1 MAVYIQGGGNPVPA
15 AQAAAPAP
23 GIDAFA
29 QGLQSGNQFV
39 SEFVRRE
46 QALDEIARQRR
57 EEQRLIEDRAAE
69 AYRQMLGD
77 QGATQGVPVG
87 AGGPGAAA
95 GPGGGFMSPE
105 VQAGLTMQAAAEQ
118 VAASDAQVYADAV
131 AAQEAER
138 QSARM
143 EGRRTDTFEDDR
155 ALVNSLLQDG
165 VLSTEDMLVLE
176 QVAPQ
181 LAGQVNPRG
190 IAPSIGPSMT
200 PFEAAGEVGRIQ
212 RAADQYFG
220 AMESQTPV
228 EMQQLEEPAANP
240 MVELGEPASFLPSP
254 AKLVDF
260 LRTSEKPELANMDPA
275 SREAFLQRYRQHYDR
290 VQTKF
295 KGMVLE
301 AQQNAL
307 NERVDRVE
315 TMLMQ
320 QNSQFTRKRQMAPD
334 ALRSLAQAYVKGDDA
349 MVKSMLS
356 SADVNT
362 RADMDRALERARL
375 SFQKRKYEEPL
386 QARRAASD
394 AAKEVERLEESLE
407 AAISAGN
414 TEDEAAARTALQN
427 AELQREDA
435 FAALDAFDP
444 NSSENYRKARQE
456 EQELEKRLLAI
467 EDREL
472 SLDELEDANEALSQ
486 AEQLLERTREE
497 HAAQDAADLERLG
510 SVSPEYLQRQ
520 ESRRAASQE
529 IERRID
535 GLRTQQRRAE
545 EAAREADSNLNI
557 INRESPR
564 PFRTREQVEAAK
576 EQAALKK
583 RQLTADV
590 SKAEA
595 DARKAEFES
604 DPEVIEANREVEKAK
619 IEASLAKSAAEIRV
633 AELRVKEAERK
644 AEEARNKAA
653 RGGADGMTEAQ
664 FFTQRMSLMRQLSPD
679 DAQLAQAQVSLQQT
693 QSELFTQLAQQEQII
708 NSEIGRNS
716 PSSPTVVAARNGRE
730 GTLKRLGT
738 LDQQLTQLLQTNSK
752 KLADKLKDNPM
763 LDAQLKDLDRRAER
777 FGATPLY
784 YSTNKATSGGQ
795 RDGAVS
801 TESPPPSA
809 TETTTVTVTENTPN
823 GSFSAPPVTP
833 AIQSVLETWGAQWD
847 GNAYVLSS
855 GQRMTPERLKR
866 LEAEGK
872 L

>member
-1 MAVYIQGGGNPVPA
+1 MIQNMF
-15 AQAAAPAP
+15 
-23 GIDAFA
+23 D
-29 QGLQSGNQFV
+29 
-39 SEFVRRE
+39 
-46 QALDEIARQRR
+46 
-57 EEQRLIEDRAAE
+57 
-69 AYRQMLGD
+69 
-77 QGATQGVPVG
+77 
-87 AGGPGAAA
+87 
-95 GPGGGFMSPE
+95 
-105 VQAGLTMQAAAEQ
+105 
-118 VAASDAQVYADAV
+118 
-131 AAQEAER
+131 
-138 QSARM
+138 
-143 EGRRTDTFEDDR
+143 
-155 ALVNSLLQDG
+155 DG
-165 VLSTEDMLVLE
+165 VLSSEEIETLKTL
-176 QVAPQ
+176 APP
-181 LAGQVNPRG
+181 LAAEVESDRLIP
-190 IAPSIGPSMT
+190 
-200 PFEAAGEVGRIQ
+200 AARFPDDNERIQ
-212 RAADQYFG
+212 QAAEQYF
-220 AMESQTPV
+220 AQMDAATPRTF
-228 EMQQLEEPAANP
+228 EPIAAPAANP

-315 TMLMQ
+315 SLLMQ
-320 QNSQFTRKRQMAPD
+320 QNSQFTRKRQMSPEAI
-334 ALRSLAQAYVKGDDA
+334 RSLAEASVKGDDG
-349 MVKSMLS
+349 MVKSLLAS
-356 SADVNT
+356 VDANS
-362 RADMDRALERARL
+362 RADLNRAVEWSQFNLA
-375 SFQKRKYEEPL
+375 KRKYEEPL

-456 EQELEKRLLAI
+456 EQELEKQLLAI

-472 SLDELEDANEALSQ
+472 SLDELEDANEKLSQ
-486 AEQLLERTREE
+486 AEQLLERTRKE
-497 HAAQDAADLERLG
+497 HAEQDAADLKRLDPL
-510 SVSPEYLQRQ
+510 SPEYLELQA
-520 ESRRAASQE
+520 SRRAASQE

-545 EAAREADSNLNI
+545 ETAREADSNLNI

-576 EQAALKK
+576 EQTALKK

-595 DARKAEFES
+595 DARKAKFES
-604 DPEVIEANREVEKAK
+604 DPEVIKANREVEIAK
-619 IEASLAKSAAEIRV
+619 NEASLAKSASEIRT
-633 AELRVKEAERK
+633 AELKVKEAELKLQQLRDSL
-644 AEEARNKAA
+644 AG
-653 RGGADGMTEAQ
+653 GGADGMTEAQ

-679 DAQLAQAQVSLQQT
+679 DGQIAQAQMNLQKT
-693 QSELFTQLAQQEQII
+693 QSDLFTQLAQQEEII
-708 NSEIGRNS
+708 NSEIGRTS
-716 PSSPTVVAARNGRE
+716 PNSPTVLAARNGRE

-738 LDQQLTQLLQTNSK
+738 LDQLLTQLLQTNSK
-752 KLADKLKDNPM
+752 KLADKLKENPM
-763 LDAQLKDLDRRAER
+763 LDAQLRDLDRRAER

-801 TESPPPSA
+801 TESPPPST
-809 TETTTVTVTENTPN
+809 TETATVTVTEDTPS
-823 GSFSAPPVTP
+823 GSFSAPSVTP